1 MFAWAGWAIL
11 RPFLP
16 YIAGALLAAGIVG
29 GFAVHERNAQKAKDA
44 KVLAVVQARLT
55 AADARSEQYSKA
67 FADMTAATVQAKAA
81 QDAQVAAGRVAV
93 AQAEKSR
100 ADAQRSLGQWKRNY
114 QVLLNN
120 PRVAAQLAGAEC
132 SLPDGNY

>member
-81 QDAQVAAGRVAV
+81 QDAQVAAGKVAVEHAKSVAV
-93 AQAEKSR
+93 AHDRTLQAEIVRYRKSKPVSCTDE
-100 ADAQRSLGQWKRNY
+100 ALPEG
-114 QVLLNN
+114 VL
-120 PRVAAQLAGAEC
+120 
-132 SLPDGNY
+132 